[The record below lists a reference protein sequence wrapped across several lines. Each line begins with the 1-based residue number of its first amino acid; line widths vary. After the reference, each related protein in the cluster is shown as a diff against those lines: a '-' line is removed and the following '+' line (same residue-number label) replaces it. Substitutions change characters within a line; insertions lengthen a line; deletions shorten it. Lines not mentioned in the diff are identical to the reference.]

1 MGRIALLV
9 SAFLLLALAVIAA
22 ANDISGIWKAE
33 VMTDAGNGS
42 PTFVLK
48 QDGEK
53 LTGTY
58 SGALGEAKVTGTVKG
73 REVTIQFDAGAPIV
87 YVGTL
92 DEAGKTITGTCDLGG
107 QASGTF
113 KATRQ

>member
-1 MGRIALLV
+1 MLQTLCLLFL
-9 SAFLLLALAVIAA
+9 SAITAFAA
-22 ANDISGIWKAE
+22 DISGTWNAQVE
-33 VMTDAGNGS
+33 TDAGNGT

-48 QDGEK
+48 QEGEK

-73 REVTIQFDAGAPIV
+73 QNVTIEFNAGGAIV
-87 YVGTL
+87 YTGKL
-92 DEAGKTITGTCDLGG
+92 DDSGKTITGTCDLAG

-113 KATRQ
+113 KAIKQ